1 MAGTL
6 LFFEKK
12 GTPMKKMIH
21 FLFGSFKLPDYLL
34 WLFSL
39 ATISILYLCFGAGG
53 ALSLVASLIGATSL
67 IFIAK
72 GNVVGQVLTILF
84 SVLYAIV
91 SYRTA
96 YYGEMITYLGM
107 TAPIALLAVI
117 TWLRHPSPAGKSVV
131 EVRRLPAWE
140 YPLMFLIGGIVTLL
154 FHFILKRLG
163 NASLLF
169 GTISV
174 FTSFIAV
181 YLTVRRSPYYAIGY
195 VSNDI
200 VLIILWS
207 MATASDRQYFP
218 MILCF
223 SIFLINN
230 IYGFINWKRLEL
242 AQRQLKD
249 TQNE

>member
-1 MAGTL
+1 
-6 LFFEKK
+6 
-12 GTPMKKMIH
+12 MKKILH
-21 FLFGSFKLPDYLL
+21 FLFGSFRLPDYLL

-39 ATISILYLCFGAGG
+39 TAITVLYVCFGVGG
-53 ALSLVASLIGATSL
+53 SLALVTSLLGTTSL

-72 GNVVGQVLTILF
+72 GNVVGQVLTIIF

-107 TAPIALLAVI
+107 TAPIAFLAVI
-117 TWLRHPSPAGKSVV
+117 SWLRHPSGAGKSVV
-131 EVRRLPAWE
+131 EVRRLPGWE
-140 YPLMFLIGGIVTLL
+140 YPILILIGGTVTIC
-154 FHFILKRLG
+154 FYFILKRLE
-163 NASLLF
+163 NANLLF

-174 FTSFIAV
+174 FTSFVAV

-195 VSNDI
+195 AANDI

-223 SIFLINN
+223 SVFLVND
-230 IYGFINWKRLEL
+230 IYGFINWKKLERL
-242 AQRQLKD
+242 QRHKL
-249 TQNE
+249 ESACE